1 MYKYSN
7 STFFKEWEEEMEISL
22 FDNQSIYIAVFSIE
36 GTLLFANKA
45 MEEVLISRS
54 PNDLLNPRFSKLI
67 HFPVT
72 DKLIYKGYITFGQES
87 QDDNFSLDSRVYRK
101 NDIFLVQ
108 LK

>member
-54 PNDLLNPRFSKLI
+54 PNDLLNP
-67 HFPVT
+67 
-72 DKLIYKGYITFGQES
+72 
-87 QDDNFSLDSRVYRK
+87 
-101 NDIFLVQ
+101 
-108 LK
+108 